1 MPRKSGV
8 WLPDIHLRYPP
19 KMGRHLL
26 ALVLLCSACK
36 AELMDVSPDALFNP
50 NGDSGVDTPAD
61 AAPLGPWSTP
71 MVVPG
76 ASGAGDQDDGTLSSS
91 GLELVF
97 ALVNVADANRKD
109 LYLATRGST
118 AVAFGLPNKLAFS
131 VVGSSEE
138 TPRFSADD
146 KTLYFASDRVGG
158 AGGLDI
164 YKATRA
170 TIGGPWGAPALVAGP
185 NTAINEKWFMPCA
198 MNNDYLVVA
207 GPDLAAGTVGGAA
220 PTVVAELSS
229 AQPETGAFLTGDCLT
244 TYFASSRSGT
254 FMLYTSHRTSLATAW
269 QAPTAVID
277 FAGIG
282 GAQEDPYISADG
294 RIFVFVSNI
303 SGTKDVYITTR

>member
-1 MPRKSGV
+1 
-8 WLPDIHLRYPP
+8 
-19 KMGRHLL
+19 MGRHLL
-26 ALVLLCSACK
+26 VLVLLCSACK
-36 AELMDVSPDALFNP
+36 AELMDLGNSNPDALVNP
-50 NGDSGVDTPAD
+50 NADSGVDTAAD
-61 AAPLGPWSTP
+61 AAPLGPWGTP
-71 MVVPG
+71 MMVPG

-97 ALVNVADANRKD
+97 SIVNVADANRKD

-118 AVAFGLPNKLAFS
+118 AVAFGLPNKLPFS
-131 VVGSSEE
+131 VIGSSEE

-146 KTLYFASDRVGG
+146 KTLYFASDRAGG

-207 GPDLAAGTVGGAA
+207 GPDLAAGTLGGAP

-229 AQPETGAFLTGDCLT
+229 PQPDTSAFLTADCLT
-244 TYFASSRSGT
+244 TYFASSRGGT
-254 FMLYTSHRTSLATAW
+254 FMLYTSHRASLAAIW
-269 QAPTAVID
+269 QAPTAVVD

-282 GAQEDPYISADG
+282 GAQEDPWMSLDS

-303 SGTKDVYITTR
+303 GGTKDVYITTR